1 MFKTFHRRHL
11 TRNSYKFGRFAFECF
26 VRNFSARP
34 LHLFKLN
41 TGLNNCEATDSYNHY
56 FFLEIPYKHFVAV
69 FFRTTSGCNTVSNEV
84 KSEILNLIFYFI
96 WITISQSFCDLKYD
110 GSLSCTLTSVYV
122 VEIISFNHIN
132 LQCVEKHINNWDELY
147 INRPI
152 EKCYSFQ
159 YWLFFMFSSTHTVPG
174 MEVEDV
180 GVFVVVVE
188 ITVRT
193 VHVYIISNFSTL
205 LP

>member
-56 FFLEIPYKHFVAV
+56 FFWKSLISILSP
-69 FFRTTSGCNTVSNEV
+69 FFFCKTSGCNAVSNEV

-96 WITISQSFCDLKYD
+96 WITISQSFRDLKYD
-110 GSLSCTLTSVYV
+110 GSLPCTLTSVYV

-132 LQCVEKHINNWDELY
+132 LQCVEI
-147 INRPI
+147 
-152 EKCYSFQ
+152 
-159 YWLFFMFSSTHTVPG
+159 
-174 MEVEDV
+174 
-180 GVFVVVVE
+180 
-188 ITVRT
+188 
-193 VHVYIISNFSTL
+193 
-205 LP
+205 